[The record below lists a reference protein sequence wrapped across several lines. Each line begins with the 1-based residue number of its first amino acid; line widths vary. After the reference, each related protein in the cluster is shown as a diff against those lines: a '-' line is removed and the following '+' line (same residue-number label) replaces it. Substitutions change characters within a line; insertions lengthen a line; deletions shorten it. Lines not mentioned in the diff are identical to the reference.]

1 MIGTFSQLLIQC
13 FQFIIRFISIPK
25 VGKNIYQFK
34 IHDVFFMFQYK
45 EDISRFFLVTSFMA
59 SLLQVSIQMF
69 LGRDNQKELSVQG
82 HPDGGETMYII
93 SKDFGHS
100 LPQLLHF
107 LQNR

>member
-1 MIGTFSQLLIQC
+1 M
-13 FQFIIRFISIPK
+13 FQF
-25 VGKNIYQFK
+25 
-34 IHDVFFMFQYK
+34 K
-45 EDISRFFLVTSFMA
+45 EDISRFLLVTSFMA

>member
-1 MIGTFSQLLIQC
+1 
-13 FQFIIRFISIPK
+13 
-25 VGKNIYQFK
+25 
-34 IHDVFFMFQYK
+34 
-45 EDISRFFLVTSFMA
+45 MA

-93 SKDFGHS
+93 FKDLGHS

-107 LQNR
+107 LRDR